1 MADGGYLRACTKCQN
16 TWPVPSAIAEERPDF
31 KSIAGQIGSL
41 IGGNYAD
48 QLALQAHFKEIGAAA
63 KCPKCGATS
72 FTQVKQPDVPD
83 APEAQPVAVVSP
95 ADAPPSTAPAPP
107 SPGVPSSG
115 PGFAAVASSASP
127 SPAASA
133 APQAPAAPGQAQV
146 YVINQK
152 LISITGDAWIEDGQ
166 GNHAFEVDG
175 SLMSLRATHML
186 KDLNGQVLFAISS
199 PLTPHV
205 HRTIDISRDGQ
216 NVATVQEAIFHLG
229 GDKFQVTVSGGLVLT
244 VHGDWMNREFQVKDT
259 AGVVVI
265 DASRTWFSI
274 HDAYGVQITPGFD
287 IPLGLAIVIA
297 LERAEAQEHGDQ
309 SPIQNLLGGIGPF

>member
-1 MADGGYLRACTKCQN
+1 MADGGYLRTCNKCQ
-16 TWPVPSAIAEERPDF
+16 TSWPVPTAIAEERPDF

-41 IGGNYAD
+41 IGGNYAG
-48 QLALQAHFKEIGAAA
+48 QMALQAHFKEIGAAA

-72 FTQVKQPDVPD
+72 FTQAKQPDIPD
-83 APEAQPVAVVSP
+83 APDTPAASAPADTEQPSP
-95 ADAPPSTAPAPP
+95 APA
-107 SPGVPSSG
+107 SG
-115 PGFAAVASSASP
+115 PGFAAVTP
-127 SPAASA
+127 DPAAPTPA
-133 APQAPAAPGQAQV
+133 APQASSAAGQAQL

-175 SLMSLRATHML
+175 SLMSLRGTHML

-205 HRTIDISRDGQ
+205 HRTIDISKDGQ
-216 NVATVQEAIFHLG
+216 AVATVQEAIFHMG
-229 GDKFQVTVSGGLVLT
+229 GDKFQVTFSGGMVLS
-244 VHGDWMNREFQVKDT
+244 VHGDWMNRQFQVKDS

-265 DASRTWFSI
+265 DASRAWFTI
-274 HDAYGVQITPGFD
+274 HDAYGVQVTPGFD
-287 IPLGLAIVIA
+287 VPLGLAIIIA
-297 LERAEAQEHGDQ
+297 LERAEAQEHGEQ